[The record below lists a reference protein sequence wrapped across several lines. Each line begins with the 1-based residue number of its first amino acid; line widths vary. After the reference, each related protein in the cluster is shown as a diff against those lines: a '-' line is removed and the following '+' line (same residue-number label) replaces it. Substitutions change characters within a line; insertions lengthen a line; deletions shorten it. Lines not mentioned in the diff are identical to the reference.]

1 MSERQNNGA
10 FGISTMLDSLCSSE
24 QMIIEELYKTD
35 ERQKRAYSDRERLCN
50 EIAEEYESKARK
62 VNAECDA
69 VIEGIVCELK
79 EKKRLLSESREER
92 KKKAELML
100 SRAIGE
106 LEDAYSEAIDEIE
119 RQYNEM
125 LDDAQRE
132 YESLMA
138 QLISQSL
145 DDERAGAAN
154 AEAIN
159 NSITQRLRAI
169 EKAKRATAVNV
180 STAITERGEELKRL
194 FCKSASTVST
204 VPPLSAS
211 LLSALS
217 EYYGE
222 CEKEEALKGSYTTAA
237 ECTSYTFADG
247 RQDEIEAD
255 RRLALANAAS
265 IRGKRLSTEK
275 RKFEQKRS
283 ELEADVNEKYLP
295 PSDPAAEYA
304 RLKKKALD
312 DIMSAEEDCNA
323 RLDSL
328 SEKMAEETDEI
339 IRYVSEKTDSLRS
352 HAIELLSALANAK
365 SRAADRI
372 EEYLSSLP
380 TPTDDT
386 DGEVTS

>member
-1 MSERQNNGA
+1 
-10 FGISTMLDSLCSSE
+10 
-24 QMIIEELYKTD
+24 
-35 ERQKRAYSDRERLCN
+35 
-50 EIAEEYESKARK
+50 
-62 VNAECDA
+62 
-69 VIEGIVCELK
+69 
-79 EKKRLLSESREER
+79 
-92 KKKAELML
+92 
-100 SRAIGE
+100 
-106 LEDAYSEAIDEIE
+106 
-119 RQYNEM
+119 
-125 LDDAQRE
+125 
-132 YESLMA
+132 MA

-169 EKAKRATAVNV
+169 EKAKRAAAVNV

-217 EYYGE
+217 EYYVE
-222 CEKEEALKGSYTTAA
+222 CEKEEALKDSYTTAA

-265 IRGKRLSTEK
+265 IRGKRLSAEK

-283 ELEADVNEKYLP
+283 ELEGDINEKYLP

-339 IRYVSEKTDSLRS
+339 IRYVSEKTDALRS

-365 SRAADRI
+365 SRAAERI